1 MDKKQA
7 AQRIEKLKKLI
18 NHYRY
23 LYHVLDKQEISDAAL
38 DSLKHELYELEQKF
52 PDLITVDSPTQRVEG
67 RPLDKFKKVRHK
79 ISQWSFNDAF
89 SEEEIIEFDAR
100 IKRMLG
106 KSLDSRLDYTCE
118 LKIDGFKIVLTYEK
132 GILQTAATR
141 GDGKTGEDV
150 TQNAKTIESV
160 PLRLQKDADIVVEGE
175 IWMGKREF
183 ARLNQERKKK
193 GEALFANPRN
203 VAAGSIRQLDPKVA
217 SSRNLDS
224 FMYDLSG
231 ADFELPSTQ
240 FEELELLKKLG
251 FKVNKHFKLC
261 KGIKGVVDFWKHWQK
276 KRGEMEY
283 WLDGIVVKLNKTD
296 FQKKLGYT
304 GKSPRFA
311 IALKFPAEQAT
322 TVVEDIQVQV
332 GRTGALTPV
341 AHLKP
346 VRVAGSVV
354 SRATLHNEDEIR
366 KLDVR
371 IGDTVIIQKAGDVI
385 PDIIKVI
392 KELRAGKERKFKMP
406 NKCPVCL
413 GALHYEK
420 DSPIIKCMNRQC
432 ADRHRRSL
440 HYFTSKKAFGIE
452 GLGPKIIDA
461 LLDNGLIRDAAD
473 IFELKEGDLVLLEG
487 FAEKSAGN
495 LIESI
500 QNSRKISFS
509 RFIIALGIM
518 HVGEETAQV
527 LADRFGSLKNLKKA
541 SIEDMESIQDIGPV
555 VAKSI
560 YKWFRD
566 RHNNKLLERLL
577 KYVTVKEHKT
587 ARRRKFT
594 GKKFVLTGSL
604 SSMAR
609 EGAKMKIRELG
620 GQTSGSVSKETDYVI
635 VGEDPGSKFNK
646 AKKMGVK
653 ILSEEGFLK
662 LLG

>member
-1 MDKKQA
+1 
-7 AQRIEKLKKLI
+7 
-18 NHYRY
+18 
-23 LYHVLDKQEISDAAL
+23 
-38 DSLKHELYELEQKF
+38 
-52 PDLITVDSPTQRVEG
+52 
-67 RPLDKFKKVRHK
+67 
-79 ISQWSFNDAF
+79 
-89 SEEEIIEFDAR
+89 
-100 IKRMLG
+100 
-106 KSLDSRLDYTCE
+106 
-118 LKIDGFKIVLTYEK
+118 
-132 GILQTAATR
+132 
-141 GDGKTGEDV
+141 
-150 TQNAKTIESV
+150 
-160 PLRLQKDADIVVEGE
+160 
-175 IWMGKREF
+175 
-183 ARLNQERKKK
+183 
-193 GEALFANPRN
+193 
-203 VAAGSIRQLDPKVA
+203 
-217 SSRNLDS
+217 
-224 FMYDLSG
+224 
-231 ADFELPSTQ
+231 
-240 FEELELLKKLG
+240 
-251 FKVNKHFKLC
+251 
-261 KGIKGVVDFWKHWQK
+261 
-276 KRGEMEY
+276 
-283 WLDGIVVKLNKTD
+283 
-296 FQKKLGYT
+296 
-304 GKSPRFA
+304 
-311 IALKFPAEQAT
+311 
-322 TVVEDIQVQV
+322 
-332 GRTGALTPV
+332 
-341 AHLKP
+341 
-346 VRVAGSVV
+346 
-354 SRATLHNEDEIR
+354 
-366 KLDVR
+366 
-371 IGDTVIIQKAGDVI
+371 
-385 PDIIKVI
+385 
-392 KELRAGKERKFKMP
+392 
-406 NKCPVCL
+406 VCL